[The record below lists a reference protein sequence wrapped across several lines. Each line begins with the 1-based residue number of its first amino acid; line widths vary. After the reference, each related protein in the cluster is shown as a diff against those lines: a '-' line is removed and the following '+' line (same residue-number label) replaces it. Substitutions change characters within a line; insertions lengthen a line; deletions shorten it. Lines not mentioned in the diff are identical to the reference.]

1 MEILEKFKNQL
12 NEVEK
17 FLKSELSALSV
28 GRATPALVENLIVD
42 YYGAKT
48 PLKQIASISAPEPR
62 VLIVEPWDKNAL
74 SAIEKAIL
82 VSNLSLNPA
91 VDKNIVRITIPQLTE
106 ERRNS
111 LVKIAGVKLE
121 EAKIKIKANRDEI
134 MKELNDLFDAKK
146 ITEDE
151 KFKTKEKIQNL
162 TGEANV
168 NIEEIVKNKKREIM
182 AN

>member
-1 MEILEKFKNQL
+1 
-12 NEVEK
+12 
-17 FLKSELSALSV
+17 
-28 GRATPALVENLIVD
+28 LVENLIVD

>member
-1 MEILEKFKNQL
+1 M
-12 NEVEK
+12 
-17 FLKSELSALSV
+17 
-28 GRATPALVENLIVD
+28 
-42 YYGAKT
+42 
-48 PLKQIASISAPEPR
+48 
-62 VLIVEPWDKNAL
+62 EPWDKNAL